1 MSGKAARAALAAW
14 RQGPDKFWTYH
25 DSVFESQL
33 ELNEKKLISLAKKA
47 GLNLDQ
53 WNKDRKDP
61 AIKALFKQGQ
71 SLSAR
76 AGLKGTPYVLINGR
90 PLNNTVT
97 STDLAA
103 RIQLE
108 MVRHRKECEE

>member
-1 MSGKAARAALAAW
+1 VSGKAGLAALAAW
-14 RQGPDKFWTYH
+14 RQGPDKFWAYH
-25 DSVFESQL
+25 DLLFENQT
-33 ELNEKKLISLAKKA
+33 ELNDAKLLALAKA
-47 GLNLDQ
+47 VGLDLKK
-53 WNKDRKDP
+53 WKSDRKDP
-61 AIKALFKQGQ
+61 SVKALFQQGQ
-71 SLSAR
+71 ALGAR